1 MSARPSVLTDPEQLK
16 ELLGVPF
23 TPEQMACITAPPA
36 PQVIVAGAGSG
47 KTTVM
52 AARVVWLVG
61 TGAVAPEQVLG
72 LTFTNKA
79 AGELAERVRTALAR
93 AGISDPDPSPA
104 EADSAGGE
112 PRISTY
118 HAFAGQLLKDH
129 GLRIG
134 LEPSSRLLADATR
147 FQLAA
152 RVLREA
158 PGPYPSLTKSV
169 PDLVSDLLAL
179 DGELSEHLV
188 PPERLRAYD
197 TELLSALADVKLSNE
212 DLRKV
217 PETVRG
223 RLELLELVSRYRA
236 AKRSRDLLD
245 FGDQIALSA
254 QLATTRP
261 EVGALLREEFRVV
274 LLDEYQDTSVAQRLL
289 LSGLFGGGTGHA
301 VTAVGDPCQ
310 AIYGWRGASVAN
322 LDDFPEHFPY
332 ADGRPA
338 TRFSLSE
345 NRRSG
350 GRLLDLANELAA
362 PLRAMHEGVE
372 ALRPAPGAERD
383 GSVRCALLETHAQE
397 LDWIGDSIAHLV
409 RTGTEPREIAVLC
422 RSGGDF
428 ARIQAVLVERDVP
441 VEVVG
446 LSGLLH
452 LPEVADLVAVCE
464 VLQDP
469 GANAALVRLLIGPR
483 WRIGARD
490 LALLGRRARTLIS
503 RAPSSSDDDRLA
515 AAVEG
520 VDPAEIVSLAD
531 ALETFL
537 DGAGQSAPD
546 QLPFSAAARVRF
558 AHLAQELRDLRRS
571 LSDPLM
577 DVLHRVLS
585 TTGLDVELASSPHAL
600 AARRRETL
608 SSFMDVAAGFASLD
622 GEASL
627 LAFLAFLRTAAQY
640 EKGLDHALPGGENT
654 VKVLTAHKS
663 KGLEWDVVVVP
674 DLSAGSFPKEKA
686 PEVWTSYPKVLP
698 YALRGDAPTL
708 PPTPDWTSPG
718 LRAFKSALKS
728 HKAVEELRLG
738 YVTFTRPR
746 SLLLASGHW
755 WGPTQKKRRGP
766 STFLSAL
773 YEHCAAGHGEIEAW
787 ADTPAPDAENPALS
801 TDTTP
806 DHSWPLP
813 LDPTSLTLRREAAT
827 LVESYLHPPSTT
839 GDRGAAGYPG
849 TQGHPGRRG
858 AAGYQGAE
866 GHPGTPGHLGH
877 LGDADHPGTRGRR
890 GGAGYPGTPDGPEY
904 RASRNHQTSPEDPYL
919 WPPHCEDPAYDEE
932 PPAPWPDP
940 ADEPAGTA
948 LPWPDSAGGAAR
960 ADAPWPDPAE
970 EPAAAEAARPQ
981 AGAGR
986 GRAVPAAAGGTPQ
999 GVRGT
1004 APVSGRGGVGEEEA
1018 PPPPDDLWPGDGY
1031 RAAPGPR
1038 PTDPADALWP
1048 EDDTWAAP
1056 KPHPR
1061 PAAPGGDD
1069 ALWPEGTEGPAPR
1082 PYPSAPAD
1090 DLWPEAGDLARRRPR
1105 SAASAPA
1112 DDLWPEDNDG
1122 TAPRPYP
1129 SAPAD
1134 DLWPEAEDLARPRP
1148 RPAAP
1153 APDPDDLW
1161 PEAEA
1166 EAEAGAADGDWAAA
1180 RPRPRPATPGRTDA
1194 PWPEAGPTPGPLTP
1208 EDARAIA
1215 SWDRDL
1221 DALEGELR
1229 RAREAVRDVELP
1241 SALSASQLLRLA
1253 SDEQGFVRDLA
1264 RPMPKPP
1271 QPAARQG
1278 TRFHA
1283 WVESRFDELPL
1294 PHLDVLDPLTDL
1306 PGAQPPGGDG
1316 SDQDIADEA
1325 DLDALKAAFERS
1337 PYADRTPY
1345 RMEVPVQLTLAG
1357 RVIRGRIDAVY
1368 RTTDAGADADAD
1380 GTGTTYEIVDW
1391 KTGRTTE
1398 ADPLQLA
1405 VYRLAWAE
1413 ATNTPLAQVTA
1424 VFLHVRSGRV
1434 IRPRNLPDR
1443 ARLEQILQ
1451 GKTDTESDHRTDG

>member
-16 ELLGVPF
+16 ELLGIPF
-23 TPEQMACITAPPA
+23 TPEQMACVTAPAA

-93 AGISDPDPSPA
+93 AGITDPDPSPA
-104 EADSAGGE
+104 GDGSGAGAGGE

-129 GLRIG
+129 GMRIG
-134 LEPSSRLLADATR
+134 LEPSARLLADATR

-158 PGPYPSLTKSV
+158 PGPYPALTKSI

-179 DGELSEHLV
+179 DAELSEHLV
-188 PPERLRAYD
+188 APADLRAYD
-197 TELLSALADVKLSNE
+197 TGLLEVLAGTKLGNE

-217 PETVRG
+217 PEAVRG
-223 RLELLELVSRYRA
+223 RLELVELVARYRA

-245 FGDQIALSA
+245 FSDQIALSA

-322 LDDFPEHFPY
+322 LDDFPEHFPH
-332 ADGRPA
+332 AGGRPA

-350 GRLLDLANELAA
+350 GRLLDLANGLAA
-362 PLRAMHEGVE
+362 PLRSMHEGVE
-372 ALRPAPGAERD
+372 ALRPAPGAERA
-383 GSVRCALLETHAQE
+383 GSVRCALLPTHAEE
-397 LDWIGDSIAHLV
+397 LEWLGDSVAHLV

-428 ARIQAVLVERDVP
+428 ARIQAVLVARDVP

-469 GANAALVRLLIGPR
+469 GANASLVRLLIGPR

-490 LALLGRRARTLIS
+490 LALLGRRARQLVA
-503 RAPSSSDDDRLA
+503 RAPGEVDPDERLA

-520 VDPAEIVSLAD
+520 VDPVEVVSLAD

-537 DGAGQSAPD
+537 DGSGHSSAAPVD
-546 QLPFSAAARVRF
+546 DLPFSAEARVRF

-571 LSDPLM
+571 LADPLM
-577 DVLHRVLS
+577 DVLHRVLAA
-585 TTGLDVELASSPHAL
+585 TGLDVELSASPHAL

-608 SSFMDVAAGFASLD
+608 SNFMDVAAGFASLD

-627 LAFLAFLRTAAQY
+627 LAFLSFLRTAAQY

-674 DLSAGSFPKEKA
+674 DLCAGSFPKEKA
-686 PEVWTSYPKVLP
+686 PEAWTSYAKVLP
-698 YALRGDAPTL
+698 YALRGDAETL
-708 PPTPDWTSPG
+708 PGDPAWTSAG
-718 LRAFKSALKS
+718 LKSFKAALKS
-728 HKAVEELRLG
+728 HKEVEELRLG

-755 WGPTQKKRRGP
+755 WGPTQKRRRGP
-766 STFLSAL
+766 SAFLDAL
-773 YEHCAAGHGEIEAW
+773 RRHCEAGHGEIEAW
-787 ADTPAPDAENPALS
+787 ADEPDADAVNPALATS
-801 TDTTP
+801 DTP

-813 LDPTSLTLRREAAT
+813 LDPASLALRRHAAA
-827 LVESYLHPPSTT
+827 LVES
-839 GDRGAAGYPG
+839 
-849 TQGHPGRRG
+849 
-858 AAGYQGAE
+858 
-866 GHPGTPGHLGH
+866 HL
-877 LGDADHPGTRGRR
+877 A
-890 GGAGYPGTPDGPEY
+890 
-904 RASRNHQTSPEDPYL
+904 
-919 WPPHCEDPAYDEE
+919 
-932 PPAPWPDP
+932 
-940 ADEPAGTA
+940 
-948 LPWPDSAGGAAR
+948 
-960 ADAPWPDPAE
+960 
-970 EPAAAEAARPQ
+970 
-981 AGAGR
+981 
-986 GRAVPAAAGGTPQ
+986 
-999 GVRGT
+999 
-1004 APVSGRGGVGEEEA
+1004 A
-1018 PPPPDDLWPGDGY
+1018 PPP
-1031 RAAPGPR
+1031 AA
-1038 PTDPADALWP
+1038 
-1048 EDDTWAAP
+1048 
-1056 KPHPR
+1056 
-1061 PAAPGGDD
+1061 PAAP
-1069 ALWPEGTEGPAPR
+1069 A
-1082 PYPSAPAD
+1082 APAD
-1090 DLWPEAGDLARRRPR
+1090 DLWPEADLWGADGG
-1105 SAASAPA
+1105 AVPA
-1112 DDLWPEDNDG
+1112 DPAGDEPWPEDD
-1122 TAPRPYP
+1122 
-1129 SAPAD
+1129 
-1134 DLWPEAEDLARPRP
+1134 
-1148 RPAAP
+1148 
-1153 APDPDDLW
+1153 
-1161 PEAEA
+1161 
-1166 EAEAGAADGDWAAA
+1166 
-1180 RPRPRPATPGRTDA
+1180 
-1194 PWPEAGPTPGPLTP
+1194 PWPEADPWPADDASAPGGDDPWPDAGGAVPGAGEQPPRGLTP
-1208 EDARAIA
+1208 EEARAIA

-1229 RAREAVRDVELP
+1229 RARAVVRDVPLP

-1253 SDEQGFVRDLA
+1253 ADEQAFARDLA
-1264 RPMPKPP
+1264 RPMPQAP

-1294 PHLDVLDPLTDL
+1294 PLLDVLDPETEL
-1306 PGAQPPGGDG
+1306 PG
-1316 SDQDIADEA
+1316 SDQEIADEA
-1325 DLDALKAAFERS
+1325 DLDSLKAAFERS
-1337 PYADRTPY
+1337 AYAERTPH

-1368 RTTDAGADADAD
+1368 ANPD
-1380 GTGTTYEIVDW
+1380 GTFEVVDW
-1391 KTGRTTE
+1391 KTGRSTD

-1405 VYRLAWAE
+1405 VYRLAWSE
-1413 ATNTPLAQVTA
+1413 TTGTPLAHITA
-1424 VFLHVRSGRV
+1424 AFLHVRSGRV
-1434 IRPRNLPDR
+1434 IRPRNLPGR
-1443 ARLEQILQ
+1443 ARLERILQ
-1451 GKTDTESDHRTDG
+1451 GGSDADGDLGADG

>member
-1 MSARPSVLTDPEQLK
+1 MPLSAPAKAPQAAVLTDPEQLK
-16 ELLGVPF
+16 ELLGIPF
-23 TPEQMACITAPPA
+23 TPEQMACVTAPPA

-134 LEPSSRLLADATR
+134 LEPSARLLADATR

-217 PETVRG
+217 PEAVRG

-236 AKRSRDLLD
+236 AKHSRDLLD

-332 ADGRPA
+332 ADGSPA

-503 RAPSSSDDDRLA
+503 RSPSSSGDDDRLA

-686 PEVWTSYPKVLP
+686 PEAWTSYAKVLP

-708 PPTPDWTSPG
+708 PPAPEWTSQG

-755 WGPTQKKRRGP
+755 WGPTQKKPRGP
-766 STFLSAL
+766 SSFLSAL
-773 YEHCAAGHGEIEAW
+773 YDHCAAGHGEIDAW
-787 ADTPAPDAENPALS
+787 ADAPAPDAENPSLS
-801 TDTTP
+801 TDSTP

-813 LDPTSLTLRREAAT
+813 LDPTSLTLRREAAA
-827 LVESYLHPPSTT
+827 LVESYLHPPREASPHAGSRGTR
-839 GDRGAAGYPG
+839 GDSADAGTRGDSAYAGP
-849 TQGHPGRRG
+849 RG
-858 AAGYQGAE
+858 DSAYA
-866 GHPGTPGHLGH
+866 GTPGAADHTRTR
-877 LGDADHPGTRGRR
+877 DRSQYSDHPG
-890 GGAGYPGTPDGPEY
+890 PWEEPE
-904 RASRNHQTSPEDPYL
+904 HQAEPWEHPPAPEDAYL

-932 PPAPWPDP
+932 PPPPWQDPSDAPTATTAPWSAPSDASTATTVPWPAP
-940 ADEPAGTA
+940 ADA
-948 LPWPDSAGGAAR
+948 SA
-960 ADAPWPDPAE
+960 ADAPWQDPSGDPAIPDATRPHAGADQ
-970 EPAAAEAARPQ
+970 PAPAARPGT
-981 AGAGR
+981 AL
-986 GRAVPAAAGGTPQ
+986 PAAAGGTPQ
-999 GVRGT
+999 GVRGA
-1004 APVSGRGGVGEEEA
+1004 APVSGRGGLGEEE
-1018 PPPPDDLWPGDGY
+1018 PP
-1031 RAAPGPR
+1031 A
-1038 PTDPADALWP
+1038 PTDPWP
-1048 EDDTWAAP
+1048 EAAP
-1056 KPHPR
+1056 SPR
-1061 PAAPGGDD
+1061 PAAPGDD
-1069 ALWPEGTEGPAPR
+1069 LWPQDEDPAWAESGPR
-1082 PYPSAPAD
+1082 PAAPAD
-1090 DLWPEAGDLARRRPR
+1090 DLWPQDGDPAR
-1105 SAASAPA
+1105 SALRPHPAAP
-1112 DDLWPEDNDG
+1112 DDHLWPEDG
-1122 TAPRPYP
+1122 
-1129 SAPAD
+1129 SA
-1134 DLWPEAEDLARPRP
+1134 
-1148 RPAAP
+1148 
-1153 APDPDDLW
+1153 
-1161 PEAEA
+1161 
-1166 EAEAGAADGDWAAA
+1166 
-1180 RPRPRPATPGRTDA
+1180 T
-1194 PWPEAGPTPGPLTP
+1194 
-1208 EDARAIA
+1208 
-1215 SWDRDL
+1215 
-1221 DALEGELR
+1221 
-1229 RAREAVRDVELP
+1229 
-1241 SALSASQLLRLA
+1241 
-1253 SDEQGFVRDLA
+1253 
-1264 RPMPKPP
+1264 
-1271 QPAARQG
+1271 
-1278 TRFHA
+1278 
-1283 WVESRFDELPL
+1283 
-1294 PHLDVLDPLTDL
+1294 
-1306 PGAQPPGGDG
+1306 
-1316 SDQDIADEA
+1316 
-1325 DLDALKAAFERS
+1325 
-1337 PYADRTPY
+1337 
-1345 RMEVPVQLTLAG
+1345 
-1357 RVIRGRIDAVY
+1357 
-1368 RTTDAGADADAD
+1368 
-1380 GTGTTYEIVDW
+1380 
-1391 KTGRTTE
+1391 
-1398 ADPLQLA
+1398 
-1405 VYRLAWAE
+1405 
-1413 ATNTPLAQVTA
+1413 
-1424 VFLHVRSGRV
+1424 
-1434 IRPRNLPDR
+1434 
-1443 ARLEQILQ
+1443 
-1451 GKTDTESDHRTDG
+1451 

>member
-1 MSARPSVLTDPEQLK
+1 MPARPPALSDPEQLK
-16 ELLGVPF
+16 ELLGIPF
-23 TPEQMACITAPPA
+23 TPEQMACVTAPPA
-36 PQVIVAGAGSG
+36 PQVVVAGAGSG

-79 AGELAERVRTALAR
+79 AGELSERVRKALAR
-93 AGISDPDPSPA
+93 AGITDPDPSPA
-104 EADSAGGE
+104 DTDAAGGE

-152 RVLREA
+152 KVLREA

-169 PDLVSDLLAL
+169 PDLVGDLLAL

-188 PPERLRAYD
+188 EPERLRLHD
-197 TELLSALADVKLSNE
+197 TELLGVLAGTKLTNE

-217 PETVRG
+217 PEAVRG
-223 RLELLELVSRYRA
+223 RLELLELVARYRA
-236 AKRSRDLLD
+236 AKRSRDLFD
-245 FGDQIALSA
+245 FSDQIALSA

-261 EVGALLREEFRVV
+261 EVGAMLREEFRVV

-289 LSGLFGGGTGHA
+289 LSGLFGAGSGHA

-322 LDDFPEHFPY
+322 LDDFPEHFRH
-332 ADGRPA
+332 ADGTPA
-338 TRFSLSE
+338 TRLSLSE

-350 GRLLDLANELAA
+350 GRLLDLANGLAA

-372 ALRPAPGAERD
+372 ALRPAPGAEAA
-383 GSVRCALLETHAQE
+383 GQVRCALLETHAQE
-397 LDWIGDSIAHLV
+397 LDWLADSVAHLV

-422 RSGGDF
+422 RSAADF
-428 ARIQAVLVERDVP
+428 AQIQAVLVDRDVP

-469 GANAALVRLLIGPR
+469 GANASLVRLLIGPR

-490 LALLGRRARTLIS
+490 LALLGRRARLLVS
-503 RAPSSSDDDRLA
+503 RAPAGADPDERLA

-537 DGAGQSAPD
+537 DGAGQAPD
-546 QLPFSAAARVRF
+546 DLPFSAEARFRF

-571 LSDPLM
+571 LADPLM
-577 DVLHRVLS
+577 DVLHRVL
-585 TTGLDVELASSPHAL
+585 TATGLEVELSASPHAL

-608 SSFMDVAAGFASLD
+608 SNFMDVAAGFAALD
-622 GEASL
+622 GEATL

-674 DLSAGSFPKEKA
+674 DLCAGAFPKEKP
-686 PEVWTSYPKVLP
+686 PEAWTSYAKVLP

-708 PPTPDWTSPG
+708 PGDPAWTSAG
-718 LRAFKSALKS
+718 LKS
-728 HKAVEELRLG
+728 FKAELKHHKSVEELRLG

-755 WGPTQKKRRGP
+755 WGPSQKKRRGP
-766 STFLSAL
+766 SAFLEAL
-773 YEHCAAGHGEIEAW
+773 YEHCAAGFGEIEAW
-787 ADTPAPDAENPALS
+787 ADEPDPTAENPALS
-801 TDTTP
+801 GESTP

-813 LDPTSLTLRREAAT
+813 LDPHSLTLRRAAAA
-827 LVESYLHPPSTT
+827 LVESYLAAPPPPPEEEYLWPPDCDEPWPAEDPWDPESAAD
-839 GDRGAAGYPG
+839 GPWAPESGPDSDAPHGARGSAPATPAAGPETGASAEGQPGPEGEDLWSGEAWARPG
-849 TQGHPGRRG
+849 TGAPHGARGSAPVPG
-858 AAGYQGAE
+858 
-866 GHPGTPGHLGH
+866 
-877 LGDADHPGTRGRR
+877 R
-890 GGAGYPGTPDGPEY
+890 GGAGDESAPVTPAGGLPGPEGEELWTG
-904 RASRNHQTSPEDPYL
+904 ADP
-919 WPPHCEDPAYDEE
+919 W
-932 PPAPWPDP
+932 
-940 ADEPAGTA
+940 
-948 LPWPDSAGGAAR
+948 AGG
-960 ADAPWPDPAE
+960 
-970 EPAAAEAARPQ
+970 
-981 AGAGR
+981 
-986 GRAVPAAAGGTPQ
+986 
-999 GVRGT
+999 
-1004 APVSGRGGVGEEEA
+1004 
-1018 PPPPDDLWPGDGY
+1018 
-1031 RAAPGPR
+1031 
-1038 PTDPADALWP
+1038 
-1048 EDDTWAAP
+1048 
-1056 KPHPR
+1056 
-1061 PAAPGGDD
+1061 
-1069 ALWPEGTEGPAPR
+1069 
-1082 PYPSAPAD
+1082 
-1090 DLWPEAGDLARRRPR
+1090 
-1105 SAASAPA
+1105 
-1112 DDLWPEDNDG
+1112 
-1122 TAPRPYP
+1122 
-1129 SAPAD
+1129 
-1134 DLWPEAEDLARPRP
+1134 
-1148 RPAAP
+1148 
-1153 APDPDDLW
+1153 
-1161 PEAEA
+1161 
-1166 EAEAGAADGDWAAA
+1166 AGAADAAT
-1180 RPRPRPATPGRTDA
+1180 PRPGPAGHGA
-1194 PWPEAGPTPGPLTP
+1194 GGLVPE
-1208 EDARAIA
+1208 EARAVA

-1229 RAREAVRDVELP
+1229 RARAAVRDVELP

-1253 SDEQGFVRDLA
+1253 ADEQGFVRDLA
-1264 RPMPKPP
+1264 RPMPRPP

-1294 PHLDVLDPLTDL
+1294 PFLDVLDPVTDL
-1306 PGAQPPGGDG
+1306 PGAG
-1316 SDQDIADEA
+1316 SDQEIADEA
-1325 DLDALKAAFERS
+1325 DLESLKAAFERS
-1337 PYADRTPY
+1337 PYADRPPH
-1345 RMEVPVQLTLAG
+1345 RMEAPVQLTLAG
-1357 RVIRGRIDAVY
+1357 RVVRGRIDAVY
-1368 RTTDAGADADAD
+1368 RNED
-1380 GTGTTYEIVDW
+1380 GSYEIVDW

-1405 VYRLAWAE
+1405 VYRVAWAE
-1413 ATNTPLAQVTA
+1413 ATNTPLDRVSAA
-1424 VFLHVRSGRV
+1424 FLHVRSGRV

-1443 ARLEQILQ
+1443 ARLERILQ
-1451 GKTDTESDHRTDG
+1451 GESDPDGDHQADG